1 MSASI
6 TPICLLSS
14 ETSTDYRIHRHL
26 RISTERS
33 LLKNVILRLPPRAGN
48 QSLRGY
54 YLHRA
59 HLACV
64 VLSYILLRTSKPVSR
79 LIKASCNPLSADEIL
94 SITVPISIRC
104 ASETAACPRRSFSAS
119 DRTLYG
125 SGLLLPLSL
134 GAGYWGFRVAKGL
147 FSVLGGSGDTLRD
160 DTSGSP
166 ASGAEES
173 GGGVSLSI
181 ISGRRSHEDELI

>member
-1 MSASI
+1 MVI
-6 TPICLLSS
+6 TWEYDPLFVVVS
-14 ETSTDYRIHRHL
+14 DDD
-26 RISTERS
+26 
-33 LLKNVILRLPPRAGN
+33 

-64 VLSYILLRTSKPVSR
+64 GLSYILLRTSKPIDR
-79 LIKASCNPLSADEIL
+79 LIKASCNPLSADDIL
-94 SITVPISIRC
+94 SITVFISTRC
-104 ASETAACPRRSFSAS
+104 SYEMAARPTNSFKTS
-119 DRTLYG
+119 DRTLDG
-125 SGLLLPLSL
+125 VGLFCLLSSGAGHWELQGSMGLSSGLTGL
-134 GAGYWGFRVAKGL
+134 GEAL
-147 FSVLGGSGDTLRD
+147 CD

-181 ISGRRSHEDELI
+181 ISGRRSPEDKVC